1 MVFLILNDRV
11 YVNNFITYGI
21 ACCVTHFNVQIIYEQ
36 KVQKCDAT
44 KVKCLFNNQAYK
56 KLHTYIDLL
65 FVKNISK
72 EPIKEN
78 DANRI

>member
-1 MVFLILNDRV
+1 MASPVVSLTSTFRSSMIKKYKSSTQRKSNAYSIARLI
-11 YVNNFITYGI
+11 
-21 ACCVTHFNVQIIYEQ
+21 
-36 KVQKCDAT
+36 
-44 KVKCLFNNQAYK
+44 K
-56 KLHTYIDLL
+56 KLHAYIDLL